1 MDTNKTETILA
12 EFHCHSNY
20 SPDSLVTL
28 EQIIN
33 TCRNKGIGKI
43 AITDHGRTAGAL
55 KAHEMAPDLVVVSEE
70 ILTSEGEILAYFIS
84 EEIPDFLPPLEVVKM
99 LQDQGAFISVA
110 HPFDP
115 WRGSGWK
122 PGTLEK
128 MVPFLD
134 GVEAFNARCFDP
146 TFNEKAGAFA
156 NQHALSW
163 MVGSDAHSIP
173 EIGRAVLQLPDFN
186 SAEELR
192 QAVKTAAFSGEL
204 SSKMVRLHSTVAKV
218 VNKFR
223 RK

>member
-1 MDTNKTETILA
+1 MTNMISA

-33 TCRNKGIGKI
+33 TCRTKGIGKI
-43 AITDHGRTAGAL
+43 SITDHGRMDGAF
-55 KAHEMAPDLVVVSEE
+55 KAHSMAPDLVVVSEE
-70 ILTSEGEILAYFIS
+70 VLTNEGEILAYFIT
-84 EEIPDFLPPLEVVKM
+84 EEIPDGLPPMEVVKR
-99 LQDQGAFISVA
+99 LKDQGAFISVA

-115 WRGSGWK
+115 WRGANWK

-128 MVPFLD
+128 LVPYLD

-146 TFNEKAGAFA
+146 TFNEKAGNFA
-156 NQHALSW
+156 NEHELVW

-192 QAVKTAAFSGEL
+192 LAVKNASFSGEL
-204 SSKMVRLHSTVAKV
+204 SSKIVRLHSTIAKV

-223 RK
+223 KTQ

>member
-1 MDTNKTETILA
+1 MTNIISA

-28 EQIIN
+28 EDIIK
-33 TCRNKGIGKI
+33 TCRAKGIGKI
-43 AITDHGRTAGAL
+43 AITDHGRMVGAF
-55 KAHEMAPDLVVVSEE
+55 KAHNMAPDLVVVSEE
-70 ILTSEGEILAYFIS
+70 VLTNEGEILAYFIT
-84 EEIPDFLPPLEVVKM
+84 EEIPDGLPPLEVVKR
-99 LQDQGAFISVA
+99 LKDQGAFISVA

-115 WRGSGWK
+115 WRGANWK

-128 MVPFLD
+128 LVPYLD

-146 TFNEKAGAFA
+146 TFNEKAGNFA
-156 NQHALSW
+156 NEHKLVW

-192 QAVKTAAFSGEL
+192 QAVKSATFSGEL
-204 SSKMVRLHSTVAKV
+204 SSKIVRLHSTIAKV

-223 RK
+223 KTQ

>member
-1 MDTNKTETILA
+1 MTQLIQA

-28 EQIIN
+28 EEIIQ
-33 TCRNKGIGKI
+33 TCRARDIGKI
-43 AITDHGRTAGAL
+43 AITDHGRMAGAF
-55 KAHEMAPDLVVVSEE
+55 KAHQMAPDLVVVSEE
-70 ILTSEGEILAYFIS
+70 ILTNEGEILAYFIT
-84 EEIPDFLPPLEVVKM
+84 EEIPDGLPPLEVVKM
-99 LQDQGAFISVA
+99 LQDQGAFINVA

-115 WRGSGWK
+115 WRGANWK

-128 MVPFLD
+128 LVPYLD

-156 NQHALSW
+156 NEHGLLW

-186 SAEELR
+186 SVEELR
-192 QAVKTAAFSGEL
+192 QAVKSATFSGEL
-204 SSKMVRLHSTVAKV
+204 SSKMVRWHSTVAKV

-223 RK
+223 RR